1 MMLFNLAKKNIRG
14 NISNYLLYFFSMVVC
29 IVIFYTFNS
38 LLYIPEIQ
46 NSVQH
51 LVQTM
56 SQTSV
61 ILIGFMAVFISYS
74 NAFFTKKRKKE
85 VGLYSLLGVRKKTIA
100 GMLFFEN
107 IIIGAMTL
115 VAGLVLG
122 IILSK
127 LSTMLLLKLLGAP
140 IEASFSIPMEAVLT
154 TTLVFTVLTLFTSIQ
169 SYLLIYR
176 FRLIELF
183 QAEKKGEKVPK
194 ASFFSAGL
202 SIVLLAGSYGL
213 MFNGMAMLAIP
224 FIIIGTY
231 LLFRSL
237 TVYLLKRAQKNKA
250 KYYHGINMIG
260 TSHLLYRV
268 KGNALM
274 LTIISL
280 LITLAIPY
288 IQAGFTEFAATEKD
302 ARGTAPFS
310 YLYVSKDDAF
320 DQQINRII
328 TTDKDHPIT
337 KQFDIPIISVQG
349 TTKAPFQDND
359 NLAIQLM
366 AEQTFHQI
374 KETLDLEDIPPLSDE
389 QAIAIKYYFVHQ
401 PATDFEGYDID
412 IPLTEGKQTLM
423 LEKLEKKS
431 IRLTGGQELLYLVVD
446 DRMFTKMSAQ
456 FPTIT
461 YKAYKVDNDKTTK
474 ETSDTLLK
482 LAEEDMQMITFYEE
496 YKNVQSFT
504 GMKMFIVSSL
514 ALVLLA
520 ATGSIIYFKQLTEA
534 YADQHRY
541 EILRKIGVSKKEIRT
556 TIAKQSLFVFLLPL
570 LLGIL
575 NAGMV
580 LLSLVLQYDMNL
592 SENIFSFMAAIIIY
606 GVIYLTYYVLT
617 ITSYNRTVNK

>member
-1 MMLFNLAKKNIRG
+1 
-14 NISNYLLYFFSMVVC
+14 MVVC

-38 LLYIPEIQ
+38 LIYIPEIQ
-46 NSVQH
+46 SSVQH
-51 LVQTM
+51 LDQTM
-56 SQTSV
+56 SQTSF
-61 ILIGFMAVFISYS
+61 ILIGFIVVFIGYS

-107 IIIGAMTL
+107 IILGALTL
-115 VAGLVLG
+115 ILGLVLG

-127 LSTMLLLKLLGAP
+127 LSTMLLLKLLGVP
-140 IEASFSIPMEAVLT
+140 IEISFSIPMEAIGT
-154 TTLVFTVLTLFTSIQ
+154 TTLVFTMITLVTSVQ

-176 FRLIELF
+176 FQLIELF

-194 ASFFSAGL
+194 ASFISASL
-202 SIVLLAGSYGL
+202 SIILLTGSYGL

-237 TVYLLKRAQKNKA
+237 TVYLLKRAQKNKK
-250 KYYHGINMIG
+250 KYYHGINIIG
-260 TSHLLYRV
+260 TSHLMYRV
-268 KGNALM
+268 RGNALM

-288 IQAGFTEFAATEKD
+288 IQAGFSEYAATEKD
-302 ARGTAPFS
+302 ARSAAPFS
-310 YLYVSKDDAF
+310 YLHLSKDEAI

-328 TTDKDHPIT
+328 ENDKSHPII
-337 KQFDIPIISVQG
+337 QQLEIPIISVQG

-359 NLAIQLM
+359 DLVVQLM

-374 KETLDLEDIPPLSDE
+374 KGTLDLADIAPLSNG
-389 QAIAIKYYFVHQ
+389 QAIAFKQYMRQ
-401 PATDFEGYDID
+401 SAADFEGHDIR
-412 IPLTEGKQTLM
+412 IPLSEGQQTFT
-423 LEKLEKKS
+423 LEKLEKNS
-431 IRLTGGQELLYLVVD
+431 ITLTNGQELLYLVVD
-446 DRMFTKMSAQ
+446 DKMFTKMAEQ

-461 YKAYKVDNDKTTK
+461 YKAYEVENDKTTQ
-474 ETSDTLLK
+474 ETSDILLK
-482 LAEEDMQMITFYEE
+482 LAEEDMQMLTFHER

-534 YADQHRY
+534 HADQHRY
-541 EILRKIGVSKKEIRT
+541 AILRKIGVSKKEVQT
-556 TIAKQSLFVFLLPL
+556 TIAKQTLFVFVLPL

-575 NAGMV
+575 NAGMI
-580 LLSLVLQYDMNL
+580 LFSLVLEYDMSL
-592 SENIFSFMAAIIIY
+592 SENLFSFMVAVTIY
-606 GVIYLTYYVLT
+606 GVIYLIYYVLT
-617 ITSYNRTVNK
+617 ITSYNRIVNK